1 MRSCIYILQ
10 VVEVSEG
17 EIEEIYKFIKDV
29 TQDVIEYSRKI
40 HNFPTE
46 VKIVS
51 AKLLLGP
58 DGWGGNVYYLRVEYE
73 VDGVQCQEM
82 RSIWANLTS
91 IVNDVLFS
99 IKDSYER
106 THFIQ

>member
-1 MRSCIYILQ
+1 MLEVKKVSKQEEEKIYQ
-10 VVEVSEG
+10 V
-17 EIEEIYKFIKDV
+17 IKDL
-29 TQDVIEYSRKI
+29 TQDVIKYSQKI

-58 DGWGGNVYYLRVEYE
+58 DGWGGSVYYLRVEYE
-73 VDGVQCQEM
+73 VDGVQCEEM
-82 RSIWANLTS
+82 KSVWANLTS
-91 IVNDVLFS
+91 VVNDMLFR

>member
-1 MRSCIYILQ
+1 MSKQ
-10 VVEVSEG
+10 EG
-17 EIEEIYKFIKDV
+17 GEIYKFIKDLTEEV
-29 TQDVIEYSRKI
+29 KSKATLIY
-40 HNFPTE
+40 NFPNE
-46 VKIVS
+46 VTIIS

-58 DGWGGNVYYLRVEYE
+58 DGWGGKVYYVEIDYKL
-73 VDGVQCQEM
+73 DGVECKET

-91 IVNDVLFS
+91 VVDEILFD

>member
-1 MRSCIYILQ
+1 MSKQ
-10 VVEVSEG
+10 EGG
-17 EIEEIYKFIKDV
+17 EIGEEIYKFIKDV
-29 TQDVIEYSRKI
+29 TQDVIEHSKRIYG
-40 HNFPTE
+40 FPNE

-58 DGWGGNVYYLRVEYE
+58 DGWGGKVYYVEIDYKL
-73 VDGVQCQEM
+73 DGVECKET

-91 IVNDVLFS
+91 VVDEILFD

>member
-1 MRSCIYILQ
+1 MSKQEEVKEEEKIYQ
-10 VVEVSEG
+10 
-17 EIEEIYKFIKDV
+17 FIKDLTQEVKQV
-29 TQDVIEYSRKI
+29 TEKI
-40 HNFPTE
+40 YNFPKE
-46 VKIVS
+46 VTIIS

-58 DGWGGNVYYLRVEYE
+58 DGWGGKVYYLQLRYV
-73 VDGVQCQEM
+73 VDGIECEVM

>member
-1 MRSCIYILQ
+1 MSKEEEEKIYQFVKDLTEK
-10 VVEVSEG
+10 VREMTTK
-17 EIEEIYKFIKDV
+17 IY
-29 TQDVIEYSRKI
+29 
-40 HNFPTE
+40 NFPKE
-46 VKIVS
+46 VTIIS

-58 DGWGGNVYYLRVEYE
+58 DGWGGKVYYLQVEYE

>member
-1 MRSCIYILQ
+1 MLEVKGVEQEKKIKEEEGIYQ
-10 VVEVSEG
+10 T
-17 EIEEIYKFIKDV
+17 IKDL
-29 TQDVIEYSRKI
+29 TQEVIKYSQKI
-40 HNFPTE
+40 HNFPKE
-46 VKIVS
+46 VEIKE

-58 DGWGGNVYYLRVEYE
+58 DGWGGKVYYISLQYE

>member
-1 MRSCIYILQ
+1 MLEVKKVSKQEEEKIYQ
-10 VVEVSEG
+10 V
-17 EIEEIYKFIKDV
+17 IKDL
-29 TQDVIEYSRKI
+29 TQDVIKYSQKI

-46 VKIVS
+46 VEIRE

-58 DGWGGNVYYLRVEYE
+58 DGWGGKVYYILLQYQ
-73 VDGVQCQEM
+73 VDGVECETM
-82 RSIWANLTS
+82 RSVWANLTS
-91 IVNDVLFS
+91 VVNDMLFS

>member
-1 MRSCIYILQ
+1 MRGEEQEIL
-10 VVEVSEG
+10 
-17 EIEEIYKFIKDV
+17 YKTIKDI
-29 TQDVIEYSRKI
+29 TQEVIKCSQKI
-40 HNFPTE
+40 YNFPTE

-58 DGWGGNVYYLRVEYE
+58 DGWGGKVYYLRVEYE